1 MLVGS
6 KQNIIIR
13 YCSQEIRYK
22 KYIVDILVAFPL
34 IPTSREKEEEKKV
47 PTTLTRTQNIPS
59 LSKESTSFFIIA
71 PKPAVEQN
79 KNLSC
84 NLYHNK
90 DTPWRGSEGEFVIIN
105 HGCKLLVIRKKF
117 IKLQLVFHHL
127 STSGVSDKVV
137 SVKEHRGHFTLKKKH
152 SLYMTRARKSSV
164 KRSVGSK
171 FLINITSAME
181 WRTKERESEREEQ

>member
-6 KQNIIIR
+6 KQNIIKGR
-13 YCSQEIRYK
+13 NCSQEIRYK

-34 IPTSREKEEEKKV
+34 IPTLREKEEEKKV

-90 DTPWRGSEGEFVIIN
+90 DTPWRWG
-105 HGCKLLVIRKKF
+105 
-117 IKLQLVFHHL
+117 
-127 STSGVSDKVV
+127 
-137 SVKEHRGHFTLKKKH
+137 
-152 SLYMTRARKSSV
+152 
-164 KRSVGSK
+164 
-171 FLINITSAME
+171 
-181 WRTKERESEREEQ
+181 ERESL

>member
-6 KQNIIIR
+6 KQNIIKRR

-47 PTTLTRTQNIPS
+47 PTTHTHTKYTFIVKRIHIIFYYRTKTSCRAKQKFKLQFISQQRYS
-59 LSKESTSFFIIA
+59 LEM
-71 PKPAVEQN
+71 
-79 KNLSC
+79 
-84 NLYHNK
+84 
-90 DTPWRGSEGEFVIIN
+90 GSEGEFVIIN

-181 WRTKERESEREEQ
+181 